1 MNIETLNNQNTKVI
15 QLKII
20 DNELSDFRD
29 ESYHE
34 SYPNG
39 LLRSYLLVNPNEDKL
54 KELKQIVEH
63 RRDFE
68 DNFEEL
74 SDEEYQ
80 KLDEFADSIWDYI
93 EDFIEKNFTV
103 IKIDDTFDISY

>member
-1 MNIETLNNQNTKVI
+1 MVK
-15 QLKII
+15 
-20 DNELSDFRD
+20 ELDSDCCRT
-29 ESYHE
+29 
-34 SYPNG
+34 
-39 LLRSYLLVNPNEDKL
+39 KL
-54 KELKQIVEH
+54 KTENNFFVIIHRTDGIVVKQIVEH

-68 DNFEEL
+68 DKFEEL

-103 IKIDDTFDISY
+103 IKIDDTFNISY